1 MANKI
6 FRSTFFATASIL
18 LATLLVITG
27 CLGYYFDKVTKE
39 ELKDELN
46 FAAIATEKLGMD
58 YLENIETDQY
68 RLTWIDE
75 NGEVI
80 CDTNVGQNTMEN
92 HNDREEVKEAMLS
105 GHGSSSRYSATLTE
119 KTLYEAKRLD
129 DNTVLRISVSH
140 LTVISMILGLLQP
153 LAIIA
158 VIALVLSLFLSDKM
172 AKNIIKPFN
181 SLDLE
186 HPMQN
191 NTYEELAPLLR
202 RINIQHGQID
212 YQIKELEN
220 KNEEFSQ
227 ITSQMKEGLVLLDK
241 DCSIL
246 SINRAAEEIFNVT
259 EQPVGKSF
267 LEIDRDVEIN
277 NAIKNTLKSADSQFH
292 MNRNGRIYQV
302 NISRILTDNEVT
314 GAVLLAFD
322 ITEQANAEKNR
333 QEFTANVSH
342 ELKTPLQSIIGS
354 AELIEN
360 GIAKEE
366 DLPHFARNIRQ
377 ESSRLVSLIDDIIQ
391 LSQIDEEIPVRK
403 EPVELNDIVNDVFE
417 VLNQPAI
424 NKNISLNVNGHG
436 TVIGV
441 RRFLFEMI
449 YNICDNA
456 IKYNT
461 ENGSVDVEITDI
473 NNDIIIKIKDTG
485 IGIPEEYQSRIF
497 ERFYRVD
504 KSHSKQSGGTGLG
517 LSIVKH
523 AVLYHHG
530 QIKLESSI
538 GKGTTFIIT
547 LPKSID

>member
-241 DCSIL
+241 EKLRLIGS
-246 SINRAAEEIFNVT
+246 
-259 EQPVGKSF
+259 
-267 LEIDRDVEIN
+267 
-277 NAIKNTLKSADSQFH
+277 
-292 MNRNGRIYQV
+292 
-302 NISRILTDNEVT
+302 SRIN
-314 GAVLLAFD
+314 
-322 ITEQANAEKNR
+322 
-333 QEFTANVSH
+333 
-342 ELKTPLQSIIGS
+342 
-354 AELIEN
+354 
-360 GIAKEE
+360 
-366 DLPHFARNIRQ
+366 
-377 ESSRLVSLIDDIIQ
+377 
-391 LSQIDEEIPVRK
+391 
-403 EPVELNDIVNDVFE
+403 
-417 VLNQPAI
+417 
-424 NKNISLNVNGHG
+424 
-436 TVIGV
+436 
-441 RRFLFEMI
+441 
-449 YNICDNA
+449 
-456 IKYNT
+456 
-461 ENGSVDVEITDI
+461 
-473 NNDIIIKIKDTG
+473 
-485 IGIPEEYQSRIF
+485 
-497 ERFYRVD
+497 
-504 KSHSKQSGGTGLG
+504 
-517 LSIVKH
+517 
-523 AVLYHHG
+523 
-530 QIKLESSI
+530 
-538 GKGTTFIIT
+538 
-547 LPKSID
+547 